1 MYKYLLSLPFDW
13 LLFISINKHIHLD
26 WNRFKVY
33 HRVWL
38 TLCSLLG
45 DITGDEGVC
54 LTSGYDGTKESA
66 WILLSLA
73 LRSVFCRIA
82 CKPQQ
87 FLSQQY
93 HLKLTRSQGLCSVG
107 STLTSCRFCFKL
119 TTALEGRA
127 RSLSISSAVF
137 SRSLSVVMMCS
148 KDFRFWWTTKI
159 SQVTGK
165 MTCYKDH
172 R

>member
-33 HRVWL
+33 HGVWL

-54 LTSGYDGTKESA
+54 LRSGYDVTRESA

-73 LRSVFCRIA
+73 LRSVFCRRA

-87 FLSQQY
+87 FLSRQY

-107 STLTSCRFCFKL
+107 PLPRAGSASSWLQHWRAGQGRCPSPVPSSVALSLWWWCAARTSGSGELQR
-119 TTALEGRA
+119 
-127 RSLSISSAVF
+127 
-137 SRSLSVVMMCS
+137 
-148 KDFRFWWTTKI
+148 
-159 SQVTGK
+159 
-165 MTCYKDH
+165 YH